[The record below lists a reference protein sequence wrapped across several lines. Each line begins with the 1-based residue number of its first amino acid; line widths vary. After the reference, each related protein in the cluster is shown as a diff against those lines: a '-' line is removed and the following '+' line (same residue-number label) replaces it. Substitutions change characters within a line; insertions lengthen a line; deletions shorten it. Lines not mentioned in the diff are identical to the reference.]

1 MRETPEGMIL
11 ETVDEVIDAV
21 GGTADA
27 AKIAGVKPPGVSNWR
42 ARGRIPAD
50 KSMIFA
56 EALRPLGKS
65 ASPSVFGIEPAEAR
79 P

>member
-1 MRETPEGMIL
+1 MHATFDGIML
-11 ETVDEVIDAV
+11 DTVDEVVDAV
-21 GGTADA
+21 GGTFGA
-27 AKIAGVKPPGVSNWR
+27 AKLAGVSPSGVSNWR

-56 EALRPLGKS
+56 EALKPLGKT
-65 ASPSVFGIEPAEAR
+65 ANPNVFGIELAEVR